1 NLDNVFRLRN
11 KTTLVRFT
19 KSAQHS
25 PATTFLDANDG
36 AVFPAISLKRRIG
49 VLGHGAR
56 RATGLMTL
64 LWGSPPILFTVS
76 VPFLFAC
83 LSLVEGGQPG
93 SLHGRNVNKHVLAA
107 ALRLNESIALGR
119 VEPLHS
125 SGSHRCL
132 LANHDV
138 RCRCRES

>member
-1 NLDNVFRLRN
+1 MMAMTALLSRASRLN
-11 KTTLVRFT
+11 GG
-19 KSAQHS
+19 SEIC
-25 PATTFLDANDG
+25 
-36 AVFPAISLKRRIG
+36 AI
-49 VLGHGAR
+49 AR
-56 RATGLMTL
+56 GRSTGLSTCFEVL
-64 LWGSPPILFTVS
+64 RRFLSTVADQFILH
-76 VPFLFAC
+76 C
-83 LSLVEGGQPG
+83 LSLVEGAQPG